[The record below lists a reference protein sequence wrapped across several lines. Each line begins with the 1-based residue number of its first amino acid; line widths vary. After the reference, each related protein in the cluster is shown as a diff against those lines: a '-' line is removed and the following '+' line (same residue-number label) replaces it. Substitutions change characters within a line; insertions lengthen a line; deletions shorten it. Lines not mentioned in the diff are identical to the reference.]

1 MHIQGKY
8 TFEDVTQYYSL
19 LIYIYTYKL
28 HQLNYKFLYIRYTFL
43 YQFVNRISS

>member
-19 LIYIYTYKL
+19 LIYIYIYKL
-28 HQLNYKFLYIRYTFL
+28 PSVKL
-43 YQFVNRISS
+43 